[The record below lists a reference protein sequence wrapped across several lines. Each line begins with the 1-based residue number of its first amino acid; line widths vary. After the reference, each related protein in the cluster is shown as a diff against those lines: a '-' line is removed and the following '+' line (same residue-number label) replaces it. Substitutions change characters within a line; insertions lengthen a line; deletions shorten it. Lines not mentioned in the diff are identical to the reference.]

1 MDYYPKRDFL
11 TTIRVIIK
19 NKPFT
24 QSVTALEEKFM
35 GKMESIIKSEVQ
47 RLAKREVHKTSAPL
61 ARDIRLLKNKVSQLQ
76 KIVSQLERSKA
87 HQQKVSGIREEIL
100 EASPE
105 EVKASRFSPQLIKSL
120 RKRLGISQK
129 ELALLVGVS
138 LGAAHLW
145 ETGKFKP
152 KDKKKK
158 ALVALRKL
166 GRREVRSLLE
176 EKAARAA

>member
-1 MDYYPKRDFL
+1 
-11 TTIRVIIK
+11 
-19 NKPFT
+19 
-24 QSVTALEEKFM
+24 M

-47 RLAKREVHKTSAPL
+47 RLAKREIHKTLAPL
-61 ARDIRLLKNKVSQLQ
+61 AQDIRLLKNKVSQLQ
-76 KIVSQLERSKA
+76 KIVSLLERSKA
-87 HQQKVSGIREEIL
+87 HREKLSGIKEETL

-120 RKRLGISQK
+120 RRHLGISQK

-152 KDKKKK
+152 KDEKKRV
-158 ALVALRKL
+158 LVALRKL
-166 GRREVRSLLE
+166 GRREVRRLLE
-176 EKAARAA
+176 EKSARVA